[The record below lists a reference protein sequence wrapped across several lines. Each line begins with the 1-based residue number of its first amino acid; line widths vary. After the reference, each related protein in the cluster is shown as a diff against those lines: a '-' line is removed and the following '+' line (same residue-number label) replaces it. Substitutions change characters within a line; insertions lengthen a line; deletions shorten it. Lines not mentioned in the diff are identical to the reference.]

1 MNVTHL
7 NAYYGHLSCI
17 QGRFTDFLKWFMRD
31 TRASQHPVGNWSKLQ
46 FFFAQESTRFAAIW
60 RMWDTLLFA
69 TGAMR
74 QRTSRCLPFM
84 PLCSSWYTQL
94 SGKDSHFVSKD
105 SKDSWCN
112 LKELFKDVTWCPRN
126 FLHRFRIELPGSLV
140 GSNTCDQRT
149 LKRHDQLR
157 SFNAA
162 VYDLRITSTSYRAFS
177 HFPIW

>member
-1 MNVTHL
+1 
-7 NAYYGHLSCI
+7 
-17 QGRFTDFLKWFMRD
+17 MRD
-31 TRASQHPVGNWSKLQ
+31 IPASHSKPRPSWKLVKAPG
-46 FFFAQESTRFAAIW
+46 FFVLPRKAPDS
-60 RMWDTLLFA
+60 
-69 TGAMR
+69 
-74 QRTSRCLPFM
+74 LPFGACGT
-84 PLCSSWYTQL
+84 PCCLRRALCGRGRRDVFLLCRCVAHECSWYTQL